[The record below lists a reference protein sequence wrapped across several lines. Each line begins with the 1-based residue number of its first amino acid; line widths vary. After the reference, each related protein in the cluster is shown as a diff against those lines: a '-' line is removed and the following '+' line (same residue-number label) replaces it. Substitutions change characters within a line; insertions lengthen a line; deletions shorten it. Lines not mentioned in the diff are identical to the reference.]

1 MTAWNDFVKKIYHEG
16 HNKNPNYQF
25 KQALKDASKR
35 KSEMGSSSGP
45 SKKMSK
51 KSKKSCMKSC
61 KKSCSKKM
69 RGGMNCVSKTEGL
82 EMKVGGR
89 RTRRRRSHRKH

>member
-16 HNKNPNYQF
+16 HSKNPNYQF

-35 KSEMGSSSGP
+35 KNEMGSSSMG
-45 SKKMSK
+45 

-61 KKSCSKKM
+61 KKACSKKM
-69 RGGMNCVSKTEGL
+69 KGSMKMKGGMNSVSKIHVDT
-82 EMKVGGR
+82 KYGGKRTKKR
-89 RTRRRRSHRKH
+89 RTHKKR

>member
-16 HNKNPNYQF
+16 HNANPNYQF

-35 KSEMGSSSGP
+35 KNEMGSSSNVS

-51 KSKKSCMKSC
+51 KSCMKTC
-61 KKSCSKKM
+61 KKTCSKKM
-69 RGGMNCVSKTEGL
+69 KGGMNAVSKIAVAT
-82 EMKVGGR
+82 KYGGKRTKRR
-89 RTRRRRSHRKH
+89 RTHKKH